1 MEKHKILLKISTILK
16 KNKVFKNFNLKEI
29 KKINIFEDER
39 VDSLKLMRILS
50 EIERKFKLEL
60 NMSFFIVK
68 KNQTI
73 DKISQIL
80 SNKIKWIY
88 IHFF

>member
-39 VDSLKLMRILS
+39 IDSLKLMRILS
-50 EIERKFKLEL
+50 EIERKFELEL
-60 NMSFFIVK
+60 NMSFFRVK

-80 SNKIKWIY
+80 SNKIK
-88 IHFF
+88 

>member
-39 VDSLKLMRILS
+39 IDSLKLMRILS
-50 EIERKFKLEL
+50 EIERKFELEL
-60 NMSFFIVK
+60 NMSFFKVK

-80 SNKIKWIY
+80 SNKIK
-88 IHFF
+88 

>member
-80 SNKIKWIY
+80 SNKIK
-88 IHFF
+88 

>member
-16 KNKVFKNFNLKEI
+16 KNKIFKIFNLKEI

-39 VDSLKLMRILS
+39 IDSLKLMRILS
-50 EIERKFKLEL
+50 EIERKFELEL
-60 NMSFFIVK
+60 NMSFFRVK

-88 IHFF
+88 MHLL

>member
-1 MEKHKILLKISTILK
+1 MEKDKILLKISTILK

-39 VDSLKLMRILS
+39 IDSLKLMRILS

-60 NMSFFIVK
+60 NMSFFRVK

-80 SNKIKWIY
+80 SNKIK
-88 IHFF
+88 